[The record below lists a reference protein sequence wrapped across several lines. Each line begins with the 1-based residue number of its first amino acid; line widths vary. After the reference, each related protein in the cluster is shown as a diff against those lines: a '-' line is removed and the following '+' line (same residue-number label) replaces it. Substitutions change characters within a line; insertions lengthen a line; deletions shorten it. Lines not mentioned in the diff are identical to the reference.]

1 MFGICPVANAD
12 RINGTRTQDVP
23 NFELLLSVFSVS
35 VVVVVHSFNHRV
47 KHARRRTTEHEK
59 VGV

>member
-35 VVVVVHSFNHRV
+35 VVVVVHSFNHRD
-47 KHARRRTTEHEK
+47 TENTEAAQRNPN
-59 VGV
+59 